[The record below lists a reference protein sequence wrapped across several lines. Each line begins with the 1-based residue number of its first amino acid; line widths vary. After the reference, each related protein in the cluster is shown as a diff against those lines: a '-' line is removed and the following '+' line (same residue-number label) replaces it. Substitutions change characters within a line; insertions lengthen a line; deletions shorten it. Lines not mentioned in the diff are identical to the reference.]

1 MSPDTVQQEIELTDQ
16 HTDAAPA
23 QEPQGDPSD
32 IVGFIDAIS
41 GDRVLGWAWDRNH
54 PGDRLSVEVN
64 VDNEPVATVDADELR
79 DHLTQG
85 GIGDGAHGFTVQLPE
100 SLTKQDLH
108 RVSAT
113 VRRPGYGGVTR
124 LKNQAAA
131 KSDALTLRPSDFTAL
146 VQQMEQCVND
156 QRAGFR
162 WIYHELHELDQ
173 FVRNEL
179 HTAPALEAPVA
190 PIAEDD
196 MADAICAIETQFAEM
211 VQNQTVIQDTLEE
224 IGTLQKALNQRL
236 EQQDVFT
243 ARIDSR
249 LEKLQDDKDEEP
261 DFVDAQRGLKRLI
274 LVLGCLTVASLAT
287 GIAAIFF

>member
-1 MSPDTVQQEIELTDQ
+1 MSPDTVQQETDLTDQ
-16 HTDAAPA
+16 QMDAGAT

-32 IVGFIDAIS
+32 IVGFIDAVS
-41 GDRVLGWAWDRNH
+41 GDRALGWAWDRNH
-54 PGDRLSVEVN
+54 PEDRLSVEIS
-64 VDNEPVATVDADELR
+64 VDNELVATIDADEQR
-79 DHLTQG
+79 DHLTEG
-85 GIGDGAHGFTVQLPE
+85 GIGDGAHGFSAQLPDR
-100 SLTKQDLH
+100 LTKQDLH
-108 RVSAT
+108 RVSAI

-131 KSDALTLRPSDFTAL
+131 KNDGLALRPSDFTAL
-146 VQQMEQCVND
+146 VQQIEQCVTD

-173 FVRNEL
+173 YIRNEQKNN
-179 HTAPALEAPVA
+179 PGIEAPVA
-190 PIAEDD
+190 PIEEDD

-261 DFVDAQRGLKRLI
+261 DFDDAQRGLKRLI

-287 GIAAIFF
+287 GIVALVF